1 MSNTISLPLGAKA
14 YTVTFKPHPFRPNG
28 SEVSVLAWN
37 EKDAVDRA
45 LDHLPGT
52 GWTVEA
58 VTEL

>member
-1 MSNTISLPLGAKA
+1 MSITISLPLGTKA
-14 YTVTFKPHPFRPNG
+14 YAVSFKPHPFRPNG
-28 SEVSVLAWN
+28 SEVSVLALN
-37 EKDAVDRA
+37 EKDAVDKA